1 MILDAL
7 SLDFFDTINAQWAI
21 EINRVYTPPPL
32 LTRRHPQPI
41 HYLPWLSGTPSP
53 RLLIIY

>member
-32 LTRRHPQPI
+32 LTRRHP
-41 HYLPWLSGTPSP
+41 
-53 RLLIIY
+53 

>member
-21 EINRVYTPPPL
+21 EINRVYTPPPSSPDATPYQSITCL
-32 LTRRHPQPI
+32 G
-41 HYLPWLSGTPSP
+41 YLELPPLGF
-53 RLLIIY
+53 